1 MGQEDQESAVL
12 LAMRELKTGMMLGMV
27 VPRKGLAE
35 SWIERR
41 VAQFMNSF
49 GYKKVLLRSDN
60 ENSIVA
66 LRKMIIKL
74 CDAEVIDEDSIK
86 GESQTNG
93 LAEVGVKIIEGI
105 VRTLKIDLEKNMKK
119 AVDNKSVALAW
130 LVEHSCVVYNRCTVC
145 SDGRTPWQ
153 RAYGKAASLPLVP
166 FGEKVLYK
174 KLKATGD
181 KKNSLEP
188 RFSYGI
194 YLGSRPKSGEH
205 YIGVEEGVIRCRDV
219 RRLAEDKR
227 YDVEMLEKIKGTPWS
242 PLGGD
247 AMLEVPTNIK
257 TETLRP
263 DENDEYRPDINIKKM
278 MITKEDIK
286 KFGKSERCG
295 GCRAVTGGQGQR
307 QSHTDECRK
316 RIESELAKDPVGAE
330 RVERNRR
337 RVLEQLGGEVERRV
351 KHDVAKTKTTDD
363 VTSKMTDDV
372 PMSSPG
378 PAASSGAPSSSSSSS
393 SSPGGRCEVGINGSR
408 NRPFGDPLS
417 CEEEGLSFKS

>member
-1 MGQEDQESAVL
+1 MGEGQGGEEGSGFSEAVSSSRNAQSDRIRPMLTNEEEEEEEEEKEELMTDGGAEEEMTEESSAKVARAPTVPSRWEKERHEVAHIPFRSWCPTCVAGRGVKAPHEVKKKREEDELPRFSMDYGFMGQEDQESAVL

-205 YIGVEEGVIRCRDV
+205 YIGIEEGVIRCRDV

-263 DENDEYRPDINIKKM
+263 DENDEYRPILI
-278 MITKEDIK
+278 
-286 KFGKSERCG
+286 S
-295 GCRAVTGGQGQR
+295 
-307 QSHTDECRK
+307 
-316 RIESELAKDPVGAE
+316 
-330 RVERNRR
+330 RR
-337 RVLEQLGGEVERRV
+337 
-351 KHDVAKTKTTDD
+351 
-363 VTSKMTDDV
+363 
-372 PMSSPG
+372 
-378 PAASSGAPSSSSSSS
+378 
-393 SSPGGRCEVGINGSR
+393 
-408 NRPFGDPLS
+408 
-417 CEEEGLSFKS
+417 